1 MVALADL
8 WIAILVA
15 AVFVFVV
22 SSVIHMVIPIHK
34 GDYGRLP
41 GEDALRAAMRSQ
53 GVQPGTYMFPCA
65 GSVKEMGTPEH
76 VAKMTEGPV
85 GMLIVIP
92 SGPMKMGKNLLQWFL
107 YGILISVFTGYITG
121 ISTAAGAEYM
131 DVFRRAG
138 TVAILGYATA
148 PMPDSI
154 WKGMS
159 WKITA
164 KYIFD
169 GILYGLTTAGVF
181 AWLWPSGTP

>member
-15 AVFVFVV
+15 AALVFIV

-34 GDYGRLP
+34 GDYGKLP
-41 GEDALRAAMRSQ
+41 GEDALRALMRSQ

-65 GSVKEMGTPEH
+65 GSMKEMGNPEH
-76 VAKMTEGPV
+76 IAKMTEGPV
-85 GMLIVIP
+85 GTLVVIP
-92 SGPMKMGKNLLQWFL
+92 SGPMKMGKNLFHWFL
-107 YGILISVFTGYITG
+107 YGILISVFTAYITG

-148 PMPDSI
+148 PIPDSV
-154 WKGMS
+154 WKGVS
-159 WKITA
+159 WKITG
-164 KYIFD
+164 KYVFD
-169 GILYGLTTAGVF
+169 GILYGLATAGVF
-181 AWLWPSGTP
+181 AWLWPAGTP